1 METITLYYATNRKHE
16 SKNND
21 SWHPESY
28 GASFSA
34 DGMENLRFGKVTIN
48 VDNAEVEKHLKDVDG
63 GGLSSYFANR
73 AKSANIEAY
82 EEKTDPNILDSQ
94 QKDKLGSQ
102 AMFTDIKKEMEQ
114 STDILVFIHGFNVSW
129 HTAVGSAITL
139 QSMLNRSGI
148 GDKSQKVLVIL
159 FTWPSDGTAL
169 PYASYK
175 SDRSD
180 AKGSGYAFGRS
191 ILRLRDFLINL
202 NIEVKRGE
210 ATFCKRNIHLLCHS
224 MGNYVLQN
232 ALGRIIEFIPV
243 GGVLPKIFEHIFLCA
258 PDVNDNVLEN
268 GQPMDRLHELC
279 QSVNIYHNRQDVA
292 MDISDYTKG
301 NPERLG
307 RGGAAHPSL
316 LHNKIHQI
324 ECSPI
329 VHSAI
334 GHGYYLEGPVTEDIR
349 LSMDDVAFDNPKRK
363 RQRNGNLYNVWIMK
377 ACS

>member
-21 SWHPESY
+21 RWHPESY
-28 GASFSA
+28 GTSFSA

-48 VDNAEVEKHLKDVDG
+48 VDNAKVEKHLKDMDRG
-63 GGLSSYFANR
+63 ELSSYFTNC

-94 QKDKLGSQ
+94 QKDKLGSPV
-102 AMFTDIKKEMEQ
+102 MFADIKKEMEQ

-129 HTAVGSAITL
+129 YNAVGSAITL
-139 QSMLNRSGI
+139 QSMLNRSRI

-175 SDRSD
+175 SDRCD

-191 ILRLRDFLINL
+191 ILKLRDFLIDL
-202 NIEVKRGE
+202 NIAVKRKQ
-210 ATFCKRNIHLLCHS
+210 ANFCARNIHLLCHS

-232 ALGRIIEFIPV
+232 ALSKIIKFIPIN
-243 GGVLPKIFEHIFLCA
+243 GVLPKIFEHIFLCA

-279 QSVNIYHNRQDVA
+279 QHVSIYHNRQDVA
-292 MDISDYTKG
+292 MDASDYTKG

-324 ECSPI
+324 DCSPI
-329 VHSAI
+329 VHGMIEHS
-334 GHGYYLEGPVTEDIR
+334 YYLEGPVTEDIR
-349 LSMDDVAFDNPKRK
+349 LSMDGITFDDSKRK
-363 RQRNGNLYNVWIMK
+363 RRRDSNMYNMWIMK
-377 ACS
+377 ASS